1 MPQQIKNNDDLVKKI
16 SELKLNR
23 TGLSWDERDRGW
35 KKLFDMAKD
44 DHVMLEKIQMLNNFI
59 YSKIPFA
66 VKVPSWA
73 KEGIDYMIIPNGTV
87 YYSMDETKI
96 SKYLKDNP
104 NKRNYAEWIKSG
116 SRSVYDYEKEGLLP
130 DGTKKAEW
138 NGGAGMIFD
147 GEYVLLTCN
156 YRLYNETKKMLV
168 QQKTVYTIVFLMLI
182 NFLVLITLIWIPN

>member
-1 MPQQIKNNDDLVKKI
+1 MPQQIKNNDDLVEKI

-66 VKVPSWA
+66 ITVPSWA

-96 SKYLKDNP
+96 SKFKNKP
-104 NKRNYAEWIKSG
+104 NFVARRGRK
-116 SRSVYDYEKEGLLP
+116 
-130 DGTKKAEW
+130 
-138 NGGAGMIFD
+138 
-147 GEYVLLTCN
+147 
-156 YRLYNETKKMLV
+156 
-168 QQKTVYTIVFLMLI
+168 VFLICIVSVIACILSI
-182 NFLVLITLIWIPN
+182 SNLNPPNIESYNRNSN